1 MRGYIVEM
9 SFLMPMIL
17 LMIMLSIFGVFYF
30 HDKNIIEGA
39 AYETVVVGAGKARE
53 KGMIDEGGL
62 RKLFEE
68 RVGDKCILFDGAA
81 ATVRISDDEIEI
93 LAQGEKRGMNVSVI
107 KRMPVTKPEQKIRDM
122 RRMKG
127 LGNGTNDNN

>member
-1 MRGYIVEM
+1 MRNVWGI
-9 SFLMPMIL
+9 
-17 LMIMLSIFGVFYF
+17 
-30 HDKNIIEGA
+30 
-39 AYETVVVGAGKARE
+39 
-53 KGMIDEGGL
+53 
-62 RKLFEE
+62 
-68 RVGDKCILFDGAA
+68 KCILFDGAA

-93 LAQGEKRGMNVSVI
+93 LAEGEKRGMNVSVI

>member
-1 MRGYIVEM
+1 MRGFTVEM
-9 SFLMPMIL
+9 SFLAPLML
-17 LMIMLSIFGVFYF
+17 LLIMSSVFGIFYF

-39 AYETVVVGAGKARE
+39 AYETVAVGAGKARE

-62 RKLFEE
+62 KKLFEE

-81 ATVRISDDEIEI
+81 ATVRISDEIEI
-93 LAQGEKRGMNVSVI
+93 LAEGEKRGMNVSVI

>member
-39 AYETVVVGAGKARE
+39 AYETVGAGKARE

-62 RKLFEE
+62 KKLFEE
-68 RVGDKCILFDGAA
+68 RVEDKCILFDGAA